1 MVMDLKRPV
10 LFYELN
16 TGICCHTNR
25 QPNASFSLNVCLN
38 FKSLNINVHIK
49 HGFQKV

>member
-1 MVMDLKRPV
+1 MVIDLKRLV

-16 TGICCHTNR
+16 TAMCFHTNR
-25 QPNASFSLNVCLN
+25 QPNAISINVCLN